1 MVSVVPA
8 TLLFSLS
15 ALLALI
21 PAYVAARRSASAADD
36 RVWIMAAV
44 VSLELGLIANALSP
58 FHALEP
64 AAWLVAQ
71 ALIAAAA
78 LHWARVKP
86 VLPPTSAALRP
97 GWFWLAAIGG
107 VVCIGG
113 ALMALTPIFQG
124 DEKMYHASRVLYWI
138 QNRSVFPYI
147 THNDRQV
154 AFSYQG
160 ELFFLWP
167 VLFTRMEVVGRMLFW
182 LMTPLTSAGLY
193 MLLARAGAS
202 RVLAGTVTFLF
213 VSTPLVLA
221 QGSILKPELWTAFY
235 SLGAAYWLLRA
246 FSDGYDRGR
255 KTLWSGVFLALAM
268 SAKFAA
274 LFLVPVCLLA
284 ALLLPDRGRRFVL
297 GFVSAAL
304 LSGLLI
310 LFVFNERNF
319 GNPLGSQGLRGVVTA
334 EFSAEQFR
342 VHVARSVFMLLEP
355 PALPFGLDQ
364 RLSPIARK
372 LNAAAGAMHALPM
385 ESAGRKWPGAYRYAL
400 RPVAHEFGFAG
411 TVALIFLLCGAA
423 GLLVDIARRGRQ
435 AFNAAN
441 VLMALALSGFCGTV
455 FVTRWMHDSDVPQ
468 RFLLPALALTLAA
481 GAARFGVKRSA
492 RWTGVFAAAVVLA
505 GIPPVLEAARALWM
519 RAQNPLPEASVHQPF
534 GEVIPVLPQ
543 RSRLLVFC
551 GQDAPDYPLF
561 GPGNRYDKF
570 VVPWGKGAFDAARLH
585 SLIEQQRLTHI
596 LIAVPLPHFVHLDF
610 HWDRPQP
617 IEPILRYLDSSPQ
630 FQAIAVPDPLMHLY
644 WVRDSGV
651 PAQSDLES
659 RYRNLKL
666 PPENALVLLAPE
678 LRGRAGLGN
687 SLSSE
692 GYGVEILPAPEGA
705 FLWLGS
711 GEGEGAGFSIWLKE
725 PMSLKLEADVS
736 PGPSR
741 TTPARTL
748 RWSVDGAEQGSGEP
762 FDRRTT
768 LTVPLPLTGGI
779 HHVLLYSTDTADIE
793 RQANGDARH
802 LLVGVHELRIA
813 PR

>member
-1 MVSVVPA
+1 MVSFVPG
-8 TLLFSLS
+8 TLLFALS
-15 ALLALI
+15 ALLSLI
-21 PAYVAARRSASAADD
+21 PAYVAARRMASAADD
-36 RVWIMAAV
+36 RVWITAAA
-44 VSLELGLIANALSP
+44 VSLELGLIANVLSA

-64 AAWLVAQ
+64 AAWLVVQ
-71 ALIAAAA
+71 ALIAAGAV
-78 LHWARVKP
+78 HWARVKP
-86 VLPPTSAALRP
+86 ALPATPAPLRP

-160 ELFFLWP
+160 ELFFFWP
-167 VLFTRMEVVGRMLFW
+167 VLFTRMEAVGRMVFW
-182 LMTPLTSAGLY
+182 LMSPLTAAGLY

-202 RVLAGTVTFLF
+202 RMLAGAVTFLF
-213 VSTPLVLA
+213 VSTPLVLT
-221 QGSILKPELWTAFY
+221 QESILKPELWTAFY

-246 FSDGYDRGR
+246 ISDGDDRGR
-255 KTLWSGVFLALAM
+255 RTLWAGVFLALAV
-268 SAKFAA
+268 STKFAA
-274 LFLVPVCLLA
+274 LFLAPVCLLA

-310 LFVFNERNF
+310 LFVFNVRNF

-342 VHVARSVFMLLEP
+342 VHLARSVFMLLEP
-355 PALPFGLDQ
+355 PALPFGMDQ
-364 RLSPIARK
+364 RLNPIAQK
-372 LNAAAGAMHALPM
+372 LNEASGATRALPM
-385 ESAGRKWPGAYRYAL
+385 ETPGRQWPGAYRYAL
-400 RPVAHEFGFAG
+400 RRTAHEFGFTG
-411 TVALIFLLCGAA
+411 TVAFVIQLGGGL
-423 GLLVDIARRGRQ
+423 GLLYDLARRGKQ

-441 VLMALALSGFCGTV
+441 VLMAMALSGFFGTV
-455 FVTRWMHDSDVPQ
+455 LITRWMFDSDLPQ
-468 RFLLPALALTLAA
+468 RFLLPSLALTLAA
-481 GAARFGVKRSA
+481 GAARFGG
-492 RWTGVFAAAVVLA
+492 RWGERWVRVFAAAVLLA
-505 GIPPVLEAARALWM
+505 SVPAAAQAALLLRQRM
-519 RAQNPLPEASVHQPF
+519 LSSVPEASIERPF
-534 GEVIPVLPQ
+534 GEVVPVLPQ
-543 RSRLLVFC
+543 RSRLLLFC
-551 GQDAPDYPLF
+551 GQNVPDYPLF
-561 GPGNRYDKF
+561 GAGSGYDRY
-570 VVPWGKGAFDAARLH
+570 VLPWGKGAFDAARQH

-596 LIAVPLPHFVHLDF
+596 LIAVTLPHFDHLDY
-610 HWDRPQP
+610 HWDPPQP
-617 IEPILRYLDSSPQ
+617 IEPILRYLDSSSQ
-630 FQAIAVPDPLMHLY
+630 FQAITVPDPLMHLY
-644 WVRDSGV
+644 WVRDSGI
-651 PAQSDLES
+651 PAQSDPAS
-659 RYRNLKL
+659 RYRNLNL
-666 PPENALVLLAPE
+666 PPENALVRLAPE
-678 LRGRAGLGN
+678 VAGRAGLGN

-705 FLWLGS
+705 FLWLGA

-725 PMSLKLEADVS
+725 PMNLKMEADVS

-748 RWSVDGAEQGSGEP
+748 RWAVDGTEQGNGET

-768 LTVPLPLTGGI
+768 LTVPLSLSGGI
-779 HHVLLYSTDTADIE
+779 HHILLYSTDTADIE